1 MRRQT
6 LVWIGIG
13 LALIAV
19 VVVIIVLLRRQRSS
33 GAPRVSS
40 AGMPKGSTA
49 PTVNLDNVEEFLSM
63 YQPGDRVFMRWW
75 RQKAQKAKAF
85 AQGIQRGKKAY
96 ERFVDLIY
104 REGAKAHKKDG
115 VMEWWVIKAWLSG
128 DVDSVE
134 QGIARAT
141 LWEISPEGSNPSAL
155 CKEEALKIAKAA
167 GLSES
172 LVEQWYE
179 TNPCQS

>member
-13 LALIAV
+13 LAIIAV
-19 VVVIIVLLRRQRSS
+19 VVVIIVLLRKRKPS
-33 GAPRVSS
+33 GAPRLSS
-40 AGMPKGSTA
+40 EGVPKGTA
-49 PTVNLDNVEEFLSM
+49 STVNLDDVEGFLST

-75 RQKAQKAKAF
+75 RQKAEKAKSF
-85 AQGIQRGKKAY
+85 AQGVQKGKKAY
-96 ERFVDLIY
+96 ERFVDLLY
-104 REGAKAHKKDG
+104 REGAQAHKKDG

-128 DVDSVE
+128 DVDNVE
-134 QGIARAT
+134 QGIARAV
-141 LWEISPEGSNPSAL
+141 LWEISPGGSNPSSL

-167 GLSES
+167 GLPES

-179 TNPCQS
+179 TKPCQS